1 MSKKKRN
8 WKKKENNLNYII
20 DNRSKRIKMLDV
32 SYFSTV
38 EKIIDELKEDH
49 NCVGYQLELS
59 DACHFNK
66 QGSFK
71 CIIE

>member
-38 EKIIDELKEDH
+38 EKIIDELKEEYI
-49 NCVGYQLELS
+49 VIGR
-59 DACHFNK
+59 K
-66 QGSFK
+66 RK
-71 CIIE
+71 II